1 MTQVVYVDVLLA
13 INFVVNYFLLLGT
26 FHLSRKPVARF
37 RLFLGALLG
46 AGFSLGI
53 FLPQE
58 SVLGMALFRFFAA
71 ASMVFAAFPFGG
83 WQRFCKELLVFFC
96 SSFLFAGAMLGL
108 WMAFSPRGMIYN
120 SGVVYFDIRPVTLI
134 VFTGAAY
141 LLLTIFQRIFHR
153 EQSAGEQ
160 LAATLLRGENRLV
173 LPALFDTGNHLRE
186 PFSGLPA
193 ALCSLS
199 DVLSLLTAEE
209 MEAIQRREGYPPSL
223 RLIPYRDA
231 TGPGLLPAVR
241 LDGIELL
248 REGKPIPAGECFLAI
263 SNAPVGG
270 EGYRLVLPPEVS
282 HALQ

>member
-26 FHLSRKPVARF
+26 FHLARQPVVRL
-37 RLFLGALLG
+37 RLFWGALLG

-58 SVLGMALFRFFAA
+58 SVLGMGLFRFVAA
-71 ASMVFAAFPFGG
+71 AAMVFVAFPFGG
-83 WQRFCKELLVFFC
+83 WRKFCKELLIFFC

-120 SGVVYFDIRPVTLI
+120 SGVVYLDIRPVTLI
-134 VFTGAAY
+134 LFTGAAY
-141 LLLTIFQRIFHR
+141 LLLTVFQRIFHR
-153 EQSAGEQ
+153 EQAAGER
-160 LAATLLRGENRLV
+160 LAATLRRGENRLV

-186 PFSGLPA
+186 PFSGLPV

-199 DVLSLLTAEE
+199 DVLSLLTVEE
-209 MEAIQRREGYPPSL
+209 MEAIQKGEGYPPSL

-241 LDGIELL
+241 LDGMELL
-248 REGKPIPAGECFLAI
+248 REGRHIPAGECFLAI

-270 EGYRLVLPPEVS
+270 EGYRLVLPLEVS
-282 HALQ
+282 HVLQ